1 MLEVRISHRMY
12 RITNAT
18 LDQLFGAGVW
28 RTLPTQRLIESVK
41 AHHDAGRLVIDGQRL
56 RSASVSEEAA
66 HRLRT
71 SKELDE
77 IIRSGLLSIAA
88 QIAELASDVR
98 SLREQFELDGE
109 AANAPL
115 ARAEQEMV
123 NAAQS

>member
-1 MLEVRISHRMY
+1 M
-12 RITNAT
+12 
-18 LDQLFGAGVW
+18 
-28 RTLPTQRLIESVK
+28 
-41 AHHDAGRLVIDGQRL
+41 DGQRL
-56 RSASVSEEAA
+56 RAASVSEEAA

-71 SKELDE
+71 SEGLDE

-115 ARAEQEMV
+115 ARAEQEAL
-123 NAAQS
+123 NSARP

>member
-1 MLEVRISHRMY
+1 MLEVRISHRMC

-18 LDQLFGAGVW
+18 LDQLYGAERW
-28 RTLPTQRLIESVK
+28 RSMPTRRLRESVK
-41 AHHDAGRLVIDGQRL
+41 AHHDSGRLVMDGQRL
-56 RSASVSEEAA
+56 RAASVSEEAA

-71 SKELDE
+71 SEELDE

-115 ARAEQEMV
+115 ARAEQEAL
-123 NAAQS
+123 NSARP